1 MKESAIQRAAFLA
14 VGTRPDVAAFRLQSG
29 LFRTLYSDQKVRVGQ
44 PGMADGLM
52 VVAVTVTPEMVGRV
66 LGVAAFPEFKTQTGR
81 QAEAQHNFQRAVQSR
96 GAPYRLI
103 RSAEDMLA
111 FVADVQR
118 GELFRK

>member
-52 VVAVTVTPEMVGRV
+52 VVAVTITTEMVGRV
-66 LGVAAFPEFKTQTGR
+66 VGVAAFPEFKTQTGR
-81 QAEAQHNFQRAVQSR
+81 QAEAQHNFQRAVQAR

-103 RSAEDMLA
+103 RSADEMVE

-118 GELFRK
+118 GDIFRK

>member
-52 VVAVTVTPEMVGRV
+52 VVAVTITQEMVGSV
-66 LGVAAFPEFKTQTGR
+66 VGVAAFPEFKTSTGR
-81 QAEAQHNFQRAVQSR
+81 QAEAQHNFQRAVQAR

-103 RSAEDMLA
+103 RSADEMVE

-118 GELFRK
+118 GDIFRK

>member
-52 VVAVTVTPEMVGRV
+52 VVAVTVTPDLVGRV

-81 QAEAQHNFQRAVQSR
+81 QAEAQHNFQRAVQAR

-118 GELFRK
+118 GDIFLK

>member
-14 VGTRPDVAAFRLQSG
+14 VGTRPDVAAFRMQSG
-29 LFRTLYSDQKVRVGQ
+29 VFRAMDSDRVVKVGV

-52 VVAVTVTPEMVGRV
+52 VVAVTITPEMVGRV
-66 LGVAAFPEFKTQTGR
+66 VGVAAFPEFKTSTGR
-81 QAEAQHNFQRAVQSR
+81 QAEAQHNFQRAVQAR

-111 FVADVQR
+111 FVADVQH
-118 GELFRK
+118 GKLFLK